1 MSTISAGNTT
11 TTTLTQT
18 GDLTGNLVF
27 ATGGAN
33 TTALTIDNTQK
44 ATFAGGVSMPG
55 SFAFKNRLI
64 NGAMQIAQRATSA
77 TVTAGTGV
85 PTATTGYPCVDRWFV
100 YSTGA
105 NITAAQVAGSG
116 NNKNNLQITGA
127 ASVTA
132 VGVGQRI
139 EQLNSYDLAGQT
151 CTLSVNMSNSLLTTV
166 TWTASY
172 ATTADTFGTIGT
184 PTKTQIATGTFTVS
198 STLTN
203 YSTQISIPAAAT
215 TGIEI
220 LFTVGAQTSGTWVIG
235 NVQLEAGTVATNFDY
250 RPYGVDYGLCQRYY
264 WKTTPSTYNAFGSGA
279 VTGSTQATVFIPYP
293 VQMRA
298 APTFAIIGTIYIY
311 SSSNQTPSGI
321 AASYAG
327 LQSARVDF
335 TISGVTTGYGVV
347 AFTETTNGA
356 FSASAEIA

>member
-1 MSTISAGNTT
+1 MSTISAGTT
-11 TTTLTQT
+11 TTTALTQT
-18 GDLTGNLVF
+18 GDTTGNLVF
-27 ATGGAN
+27 ATGGSN

-64 NGAMQIAQRATSA
+64 NGAMQIAQRGTSA

-85 PTATTGYPCVDRWFV
+85 PTISTGYPCVDRWFV

-116 NNKNNLQITGA
+116 NIKNNLQITGA
-127 ASVTA
+127 GSVTA

-151 CTLSVNMSNSLLTTV
+151 CNLSVNMSNSLLTTV

-198 STLTN
+198 STLTQYTTN
-203 YSTQISIPAAAT
+203 ISIPSAAT

-235 NVQLEAGTVATNFDY
+235 NAQLEVGTVATNYDF
-250 RPYGVDYGLCQRYY
+250 RPYGFEFSLCQRYY
-264 WKTTPSTYNAFGSGA
+264 ESGGVSQRNGNRGAGTYQTQDCYYK
-279 VTGSTQATVFIPYP
+279 VTKRAT
-293 VQMRA
+293 
-298 APTFAIIGTIYIY
+298 PTFAVAGGYTSDGWNSY
-311 SSSNQTPSGI
+311 SVGAHNNPTGSNDVTNFGNLEVVTSG
-321 AASYAG
+321 G
-327 LQSARVDF
+327 VGGSAVF
-335 TISGVTTGYGVV
+335 ACTWTS
-347 AFTETTNGA
+347 
-356 FSASAEIA
+356 SAEIA